1 MGGVKG
7 LMAHG
12 FHFHLHCLDWKDGG
26 GVGWVDGIQ
35 SPLNYM
41 VFH

>member
-12 FHFHLHCLDWKDGG
+12 FHFHLHCLDWKGGG
-26 GVGWVDGIQ
+26 GVGGLMAYN
-35 SPLNYM
+35 P
-41 VFH
+41 H